1 MEALLWPLLSLILP
15 FAIRNGKGKYFSS
28 ISFNAAS
35 RLSETSCGVPL
46 PSRLAFLNK
55 SDPFLYQLLGFKT
68 SNKHFYTKALQ
79 HKSYDSN
86 NNNERLEFLG
96 DSILGCVISSEL
108 YQRFPLID
116 EGQLSRLRSYLVRG
130 QTLAKLAKTIK
141 LSETLVL
148 GQGELKSG
156 GFRRESI
163 QADAFEAILGAIFLD
178 SDYLT
183 VSSVVLKL
191 YKDLL
196 NDASPEDSLKDFKTQ
211 LQELLQKKGYSLPQ
225 YELIKTKGQD
235 HDAIFYVRCIVSEY
249 DLEVEREAK
258 SIKRAEQACAE
269 SLLERLASS

>member
-1 MEALLWPLLSLILP
+1 MDKLQKKISYQFNNIDLLKQALTHRSVS
-15 FAIRNGKGKYFSS
+15 K
-28 ISFNAAS
+28 
-35 RLSETSCGVPL
+35 
-46 PSRLAFLNK
+46 
-55 SDPFLYQLLGFKT
+55 
-68 SNKHFYTKALQ
+68 
-79 HKSYDSN
+79 

-116 EGQLSRLRSYLVRG
+116 EGQLSRLRSSLVKG
-130 QTLAKLAKTIK
+130 QTLVKIAKTIN

-163 QADAFEAILGAIFLD
+163 QADAFEAVLGAIFLD

-191 YKDLL
+191 YDDLL
-196 NDASPEDSLKDFKTQ
+196 NDVSPEDSLKDFKTQ
-211 LQELLQKKGYSLPQ
+211 LQELLQKKGHSLPQ
-225 YELIKTKGQD
+225 YEVIKTKGQD
-235 HDAIFYVRCIVSEY
+235 HDAIFYVRCIINEY
-249 DLEVEREAK
+249 NLEVEREAK

-269 SLLERLASS
+269 SLLERFSSL

>member
-1 MEALLWPLLSLILP
+1 MTQLRRQLQFDYQYL
-15 FAIRNGKGKYFSS
+15 
-28 ISFNAAS
+28 ISFMDKLQKNIS
-35 RLSETSCGVPL
+35 
-46 PSRLAFLNK
+46 
-55 SDPFLYQLLGFKT
+55 YQFNNIDLLKQ
-68 SNKHFYTKALQ
+68 ALT
-79 HKSYDSN
+79 HRSVSK

-96 DSILGCVISSEL
+96 DSILGCVISREL

-163 QADAFEAILGAIFLD
+163 QSDAFEAILGAIFLD

-183 VSSVVLKL
+183 VSRVVLKL

-196 NDASPEDSLKDFKTQ
+196 NDSSPEDSLKDFKTQ

-225 YELIKTKGQD
+225 YELIKAKGQD

-249 DLEVEREAK
+249 ELEVEREAK

-269 SLLERLASS
+269 SILERLASS

>member
-1 MEALLWPLLSLILP
+1 MDKLQKNISYQFKNIGLLKQALTHRSV
-15 FAIRNGKGKYFSS
+15 GK
-28 ISFNAAS
+28 
-35 RLSETSCGVPL
+35 
-46 PSRLAFLNK
+46 
-55 SDPFLYQLLGFKT
+55 
-68 SNKHFYTKALQ
+68 
-79 HKSYDSN
+79 

-96 DSILGCVISSEL
+96 DSILGCIISGEL
-108 YQRFPLID
+108 YQRFPSIN
-116 EGQLSRLRSYLVRG
+116 EGQLSRLRSHLVKG
-130 QTLAKLAKTIK
+130 QTLAKIAKVIN

-183 VSSVVLKL
+183 VKSVVLRL

-196 NDASPEDSLKDFKTQ
+196 NDTSPEDSLKDYKTK
-211 LQELLQKKGYSLPQ
+211 LQELLQKKGLSLPQ
-225 YELIKTKGQD
+225 YELINTKGQD
-235 HDAIFYVRCIVSEY
+235 HDAIFYVRCIISEY

-269 SLLERLASS
+269 FLLERLTSL

>member
-1 MEALLWPLLSLILP
+1 MDKLQKNISYQFNNVELLKQALTHRSVS
-15 FAIRNGKGKYFSS
+15 KK
-28 ISFNAAS
+28 
-35 RLSETSCGVPL
+35 
-46 PSRLAFLNK
+46 
-55 SDPFLYQLLGFKT
+55 
-68 SNKHFYTKALQ
+68 
-79 HKSYDSN
+79 
-86 NNNERLEFLG
+86 NNERLEFLG
-96 DSILGCVISSEL
+96 DSILGCIISREL

-116 EGQLSRLRSYLVRG
+116 EGQLSRLRSHLVRG
-130 QTLAKLAKTIK
+130 QTLAKLAKTIN

-183 VSSVVLKL
+183 VNGVVLKL
-191 YKDLL
+191 YEDLL

-269 SLLERLASS
+269 FLLERLASS

>member
-1 MEALLWPLLSLILP
+1 MTPLRHQLQFDYHSLNPCMDKLQKNISYQFNNIDLLKQAMTLRSVS
-15 FAIRNGKGKYFSS
+15 K
-28 ISFNAAS
+28 
-35 RLSETSCGVPL
+35 
-46 PSRLAFLNK
+46 
-55 SDPFLYQLLGFKT
+55 
-68 SNKHFYTKALQ
+68 
-79 HKSYDSN
+79 

-96 DSILGCVISSEL
+96 DSILGCIISQEL

-116 EGQLSRLRSYLVRG
+116 EGQLSRLRSHLVRK

-163 QADAFEAILGAIFLD
+163 QADAFEAVLGAIFLD

-183 VSSVVLKL
+183 ASRVVLEL
-191 YKDLL
+191 YEDLL
-196 NDASPEDSLKDFKTQ
+196 NDTSPEDSLKDFKTQ
-211 LQELLQKKGYSLPQ
+211 LQELLQKKGCSLPQ

-235 HDAIFYVRCIVSEY
+235 HNAIFYVRCTISEY
-249 DLEVEREAK
+249 DLEVEKNAQ

-269 SLLERLASS
+269 SLLERMTSS

>member
-1 MEALLWPLLSLILP
+1 MTQLRRQLQFDYQYL
-15 FAIRNGKGKYFSS
+15 
-28 ISFNAAS
+28 ISFMDKLQKNIS
-35 RLSETSCGVPL
+35 
-46 PSRLAFLNK
+46 
-55 SDPFLYQLLGFKT
+55 YQFNNIDLLQQ
-68 SNKHFYTKALQ
+68 ALT
-79 HKSYDSN
+79 HRSVSK

-96 DSILGCVISSEL
+96 DSILGCVISREL

-116 EGQLSRLRSYLVRG
+116 EGQLSRLRSNLVRG
-130 QTLAKLAKTIK
+130 QTLAKLAKTIN
-141 LSETLVL
+141 LSGTLVL

-156 GFRRESI
+156 GYRRESI

-183 VSSVVLKL
+183 VSRVVLKL

-235 HDAIFYVRCIVSEY
+235 HDAIFYVRSIVSEY
-249 DLEVEREAK
+249 DLEVVKEAK

-269 SLLERLASS
+269 SLLERLTSL